1 MSVCKSRS
9 KGNELGCFIG
19 RNLSWNLAIS
29 GISKSINI
37 CVAELDDACVF
48 PERLS
53 MY

>member
-29 GISKSINI
+29 GTFKSINI

-48 PERLS
+48 PVRLS

>member
-1 MSVCKSRS
+1 VV
-9 KGNELGCFIG
+9 GWFIG

-29 GISKSINI
+29 GMSKSMHI

-48 PERLS
+48 LERLR